1 MKRAICIFEIILTL
15 FTLTNL
21 PLLYNLSTNELIGK
35 YDNQFYFDNGKEI
48 YVVYGR
54 GF

>member
-1 MKRAICIFEIILTL
+1 MKRVICILDLLLTL
-15 FTLTNL
+15 FTLANL
-21 PLLYNLSTNELIGK
+21 PLLYNLSTNELIGYYK
-35 YDNQFYFDNGKEI
+35 NQFYFDNGKEI